1 MRLNCRKVTH
11 SHCGL
16 QTSSKNR
23 LPPFPSTFFF
33 SVRFDILLNPAEG
46 QKGSEE
52 RLAGL
57 CFLLLLHDSPSPGQ
71 RNNRP
76 AYQLPA
82 SVLLL
87 THRQTCHILRFGC
100 VPPRAAETLVGSVA
114 HILTCLPRCCLLFSS
129 SWGGYKSVVSLKS
142 CEGDP
147 VALPT

>member
-1 MRLNCRKVTH
+1 MRLDHRKVTH
-11 SHCGL
+11 SHSGF

-23 LPPFPSTFFF
+23 LFPVSLNFF

-46 QKGSEE
+46 QEGSGE

-57 CFLLLLHDSPSPGQ
+57 CFLLLLHDSPSPRQ

-87 THRQTCHILRFGC
+87 TRRQTCHILSFRC
-100 VPPRAAETLVGSVA
+100 VPPRAAGTLVGSVA

-142 CEGDP
+142 SEGDP
-147 VALPT
+147 VTLPM